1 MLQNIQY
8 TYITERRTQDISGK
22 RIAIACEDL
31 HSFPIIFIE
40 MGKGYLRQE
49 DGFYHVF
56 LFFFN
61 VESCKIYFPYDT
73 GENVVVDISFEISG
87 VTMVVPRVQTKPS
100 FNFRC
105 KRFCCWGTYLQD
117 FQKSNIFWGG
127 IHL

>member
-56 LFFFN
+56 LFFFLTW
-61 VESCKIYFPYDT
+61 K
-73 GENVVVDISFEISG
+73 VVKF
-87 VTMVVPRVQTKPS
+87 
-100 FNFRC
+100 
-105 KRFCCWGTYLQD
+105 
-117 FQKSNIFWGG
+117 IFLM
-127 IHL
+127 IQAKT